1 MLDVLYILLRYIGA
15 ALVVLGCFS
24 SIVGALGLHRFRNF
38 YLRLHAATVSTI
50 WGSVYPIIGLSLI
63 SMTLETL
70 GMYRWFIA
78 GAGLVTAFI
87 VLILAPAGSHALAR
101 GVHRSRTARVEPCV
115 KDVLD
120 ETLCG

>member
-1 MLDVLYILLRYIGA
+1 MLDALYIILRYIGS
-15 ALVVLGCFS
+15 ALVILGCFS

-50 WGSVYPIIGLSLI
+50 WGSVYPIVGLSLI
-63 SMTLETL
+63 AMSLDAL
-70 GMYRWFIA
+70 GAYRWFVA

-101 GVHRSRTARVEPCV
+101 GVHRSRTARVEPCLR
-115 KDVLD
+115 DALD